1 MQDEEIDIR
10 HGRQLYA
17 KSGQK
22 LAPWWVDGGGHN
34 DIEFETRGLYFQKL
48 KSFLKEVGGEKKE
61 SSHTPPKRE
70 NEEVIEHQVLPL
82 DRKS

>member
-48 KSFLKEVGGEKKE
+48 KV
-61 SSHTPPKRE
+61 
-70 NEEVIEHQVLPL
+70 
-82 DRKS
+82 